1 MKISPRVVPPQP
13 PQGALKRNK
22 AAPGTRARPTM
33 ELHLP
38 TRRTLLLA
46 DDSPTV
52 QKVVSLTF
60 GDEGFTVIAVGGG
73 AQALEELGRGVVP
86 DIVLADVHMPAP
98 GGYELCA
105 RIKRDGRTRHV
116 PVMLLVG
123 AFEPFDEAEARRV
136 GADEVLTKPFQ
147 SIRDLVNKVGGMLG
161 GQPDSMGPDERDAE
175 DAARAADPDTQTRAY
190 DPSARERD
198 GATGGPRPLE
208 ASAGA
213 PAFADFGVDDEGIE
227 TATLDEFASR
237 SQPHDAEFARSHAAG
252 IDEAEFEAVEVAP
265 QSFAAAAASAPPRA
279 QTFESRA
286 DAAAAADDALLELG
300 DFDSTGA
307 RDTSPDD
314 FVLDIGDDVDARPT
328 PHAAA
333 TREAVV
339 DEPLIDEAFVDE
351 PLINEPVY
359 GTRAYADDA
368 PSAVETMGAGSLSM
382 AEPSVSWEA
391 ADEFAVSPEAV
402 TEPVRSAAREA
413 ETTNAH
419 LDDAAGQ
426 AFEARGAAGLDET
439 ASSGSAAA
447 NESGSDAPR
456 AQAQAGASEL
466 SPETIDAIARRVV
479 EHLSERVVREI
490 AWEVVPDLAER
501 LIRRRLEEEGTRA
514 K

>member
-1 MKISPRVVPPQP
+1 M
-13 PQGALKRNK
+13 
-22 AAPGTRARPTM
+22 PTG
-33 ELHLP
+33 
-38 TRRTLLLA
+38 RRTLLLA

-60 GDEGFTVIAVGGG
+60 DDEGFNVITVGGG
-73 AQALEELGRGVVP
+73 AQALEQLERIVP
-86 DIVLADVHMPAP
+86 DVVLADIHMPAP

-161 GQPDSMGPDERDAE
+161 GQPDPVKTDVRDAQ
-175 DAARAADPDTQTRAY
+175 DAAREDDTISRPRSLEPLANERGGEAAGSRAFEASK
-190 DPSARERD
+190 DESAR
-198 GATGGPRPLE
+198 AV
-208 ASAGA
+208 AAA

-227 TATLDEFASR
+227 TATPDEFA
-237 SQPHDAEFARSHAAG
+237 ARSHPHDTEPAPSRAAG
-252 IDEAEFEAVEVAP
+252 LDEVEVGAGDAVP
-265 QSFAAAAASAPPRA
+265 QRFAAAASSAPPRA

-300 DFDSTGA
+300 DFDSPGA
-307 RDTSPDD
+307 RDTSSDD
-314 FVLDIGDDVDARPT
+314 FVLDIGDADAFPLTR
-328 PHAAA
+328 AA
-333 TREAVV
+333 TAAPVV
-339 DEPLIDEAFVDE
+339 DEP
-351 PLINEPVY
+351 VY
-359 GTRAYADDA
+359 AASAYADDA

-382 AEPSVSWEA
+382 AEPSVAWDA
-391 ADEFAVSPEAV
+391 ADFSVSPEAI
-402 TEPVRSAAREA
+402 TEQVRAPAQEVEASTRTHFDEVEAQVVEARDAGSIDDSASSRSA
-413 ETTNAH
+413 
-419 LDDAAGQ
+419 DASGFAS
-426 AFEARGAAGLDET
+426 DE
-439 ASSGSAAA
+439 
-447 NESGSDAPR
+447 PR
-456 AQAQAGASEL
+456 APIQSGASEL

-501 LIRRRLEEEGTRA
+501 LIRRKLEEEGTRA